1 MNTRRAF
8 LLILLVLTVGFRF
21 RAAYETFLN
30 PAPAYLDFY
39 GISAKVRGQ
48 YLTVVKDDKTD
59 TSSPGFRAGIR
70 NGDRVLAIGKTPAAY
85 RQVLSMTDYVEAMQ
99 AGAPGG
105 SFWLRIS
112 RDGREQDVHVSFTD
126 RDLHRFDLHHT
137 SLMLLALILIPLIAA
152 GTGFFIGFSKTD
164 DPNAFVAGLM
174 FIGFSTISEGGMAIY
189 LFPPGLREVG
199 ILYQFLMNGLLPYF
213 YMRFFLRFP
222 SPSVIEE
229 KVPWLKNVLL
239 ALLIPLVGA
248 GAWYTWEQLHSF
260 ARADAM
266 TRPGE
271 FVETAAQI
279 LVSLIFTIGSASLGF
294 NTGRAKTRDEKRRMN
309 ILLVGTMASMLP
321 LLGVVTYAYLFG
333 GELPAWTILAIL
345 LLLLIFPLSFVYA
358 ILRHRVLGLKLIIRR
373 GLQYLLVSRGFLAV
387 EGFFLFLFFYWLAES
402 VFRPFIEQAGRGF
415 TAGATAVLALVAATG
430 LKQVNRQVM
439 PVIDRRFFREAY
451 DAQRILSELGHAV
464 RRLGR
469 RTDQLLQM
477 ITDRISDSLQPDHVA
492 VFLRP
497 ADLPALPAPRERAG
511 VDGEGTER
519 DGPARDGGRF
529 CCYRHRLRTGHRDDP
544 VYSHTR
550 YDALCLD
557 GDAVSLRKLWEGSA
571 EEPRALEVYLDDPRS
586 WTREILDRAGHDQ
599 RVAAEMSFLEAL
611 NVRLLIPL
619 YSGERPAGFI
629 ALGERLS
636 EEPYSRDD
644 VDLLLM
650 VAQQTS
656 IALEYARL
664 VRQETEQIKLQ
675 REMEIAKEVQGC
687 LFPQR
692 QPVLASLEYAGICRA
707 ARGVGGDY
715 YDFVSLDGQTL
726 GIALGDVS
734 GKGISAALLMANLQA
749 TLRSH
754 ASLHRERTDRV
765 VTDVN
770 RLMTQATGCGK
781 YATFFYAVYDD
792 RKRSLTYTNAGHNP
806 PMVFRA
812 AGPPALP
819 ASADPGPD
827 LPVGPDGGG
836 PARTS
841 ADPSDKEPVRTLAQ
855 APDGVSDRVPVDL
868 PEAERLETGGVPVG
882 LFAEWEYQSAAVVL
896 EPGDVFVIF
905 TDGVTEALDSRGEEF
920 GEDRLAAVV
929 RACLGR
935 GSAEIAER
943 VLAEVNAFAGD
954 AEQHDDI
961 TLVVG
966 RAV

>member
-1 MNTRRAF
+1 MNARRVF
-8 LLILLVLTVGFRF
+8 LLVLLVLTVGFRF

-39 GISAKVRGQ
+39 GIDAKVRGQ
-48 YLTVVKDDKTD
+48 NLTVVKEDKTD
-59 TSSPGFRAGIR
+59 TSSPGYRAGVR
-70 NGDRVLAIGKTPAAY
+70 AGDKVLAIGKTPSAY
-85 RQVLSMTDYVEAMQ
+85 RQVLSMIDYIVAMQ
-99 AGAPGG
+99 ASAPGG

-112 RDGREQDVHVSFTD
+112 REGREQDVHVAFTD
-126 RDLHRFDLHHT
+126 QDLHRFDLHHT

-164 DPNAFVAGLM
+164 DPNAFMAGLM

-189 LFPPGLREVG
+189 LFPTGLREVG

-222 SPSVIEE
+222 SPSIIEE

-239 ALLIPLVGA
+239 ILLFPLVGA
-248 GAWYTWEQLHSF
+248 GAWHTWLQTQSF
-260 ARADAM
+260 ARAEMM

-271 FVETAAQI
+271 AIELFAQI
-279 LVSLIFTIGSASLGF
+279 LVSLIFTIGSLSLGL
-294 NTGRAKTRDEKRRMN
+294 NTGRARTRDEKRRMN
-309 ILLVGTMASMLP
+309 ILLGGTMASMLP
-321 LLGVVTYAYLFG
+321 LLGVVIYTYLSG
-333 GELPAWTILAIL
+333 GSLPAWAILAIL

-402 VFRPFIEQAGRGF
+402 VFRPFIEQAGQGV

-451 DAQRILSELGHAV
+451 DAQRILSELGQAV

-497 ADLPALPAPRERAG
+497 SDLPALPAPRERA
-511 VDGEGTER
+511 VVIDEEGTDR
-519 DGPARDGGRF
+519 GGLAGRGGRF

-557 GDAVSLRKLWEGSA
+557 GGAVSLRKLWEGSA
-571 EEPRALEVYLDDPRS
+571 EEPKALEVYLDDPRS
-586 WTREILDRAGHDQ
+586 WTREILERAGHDPG
-599 RVAAEMSFLEAL
+599 VAAEMSFLEAL

-619 YSGERPAGFI
+619 YAGERPAGFI

-692 QPVLASLEYAGICRA
+692 QPVLRTLEYAGICRA

-715 YDFVSLDGQTL
+715 YDFVSLDEQTL

-754 ASLHRERTDRV
+754 ASLHRDRTDRV

-812 AGPPALP
+812 AGRPALCAP
-819 ASADPGPD
+819 ADPGP
-827 LPVGPDGGG
+827 GMTPDRAGLG
-836 PARTS
+836 S
-841 ADPSDKEPVRTLAQ
+841 AL
-855 APDGVSDRVPVDL
+855 VPVDPGH
-868 PEAERLETGGVPVG
+868 PEHLETGGVPVG
-882 LFAEWEYQSAAVVL
+882 LFAEWEYPSAAVTL

-929 RACLGR
+929 
-935 GSAEIAER
+935 SAHLNFGAAAIAEK